1 MTLGCIDTVVTGFC
15 HELHFG
21 GAFMARQHE
30 LHSPRERGRLGERER
45 DKEIEKERERERET
59 EREITHK
66 SSCENRANFAK
77 YSS

>member
-1 MTLGCIDTVVTGFC
+1 
-15 HELHFG
+15 
-21 GAFMARQHE
+21 MARQHE